1 MTLHSFDSRF
11 PKYFTISKGSNEKH
25 LTEIFPEV
33 APGNFTYYEDIGKH
47 VMTRFYEFQWD
58 LNYRNPQVFNIIH
71 DITFL

>member
-1 MTLHSFDSRF
+1 MYFMFDDDAVPRE
-11 PKYFTISKGSNEKH
+11 YEKH

-58 LNYRNPQVFNIIH
+58 
-71 DITFL
+71 